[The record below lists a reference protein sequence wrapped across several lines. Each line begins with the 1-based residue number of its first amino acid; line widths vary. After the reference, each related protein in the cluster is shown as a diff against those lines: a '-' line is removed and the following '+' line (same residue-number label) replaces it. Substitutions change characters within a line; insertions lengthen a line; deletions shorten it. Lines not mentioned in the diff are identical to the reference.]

1 MVMFAVVAVP
11 ARGGVDGGD
20 CGGVSGVAVGG
31 GVGGGVWW
39 RLSGRLH

>member
-1 MVMFAVVAVP
+1 LVMFAVVAVP

>member
-1 MVMFAVVAVP
+1 LVMFAVVAVP

-39 RLSGRLH
+39 RLSARLH